1 MIIGICDY
9 GIGGVSL
16 YKRLRERS
24 DVDVIYYSDAG
35 YVPYGKVPEDE
46 LRQQVQKVIDF
57 LFDQGA
63 EYVAVACNAAST
75 VLPKNPRVS
84 GIIEHGL
91 QVVRSAEITKT
102 GVVGG
107 YRTIESN
114 SYKTPLELDGIAVK
128 QVVAQALSIR
138 IEAGDLNSAGLHN
151 DIQAIFSPLVEC
163 DTVLL
168 ACTHYPVI
176 AEQIN
181 AAFPNLTLLDPID
194 EMLEQLCARLPN
206 MKGTNR
212 VRWMTSGDC
221 DVMKLAIDKAFNLTN
236 LSIEKHVL

>member
-46 LRQQVQKVIDF
+46 LREQVQKVIDF

-75 VLPKNPRVS
+75 VLPTNPRVS

-91 QVVRSAEITKT
+91 QVVRSAEIAKT

-114 SYKTPLELDGIAVK
+114 SYKTPLELEGITVK

-138 IEAGDLNSAGLHN
+138 IEAGDLNSVDLHN
-151 DIQAIFSPLVEC
+151 DIQAIFSPLVACEA
-163 DTVLL
+163 VLL

-181 AAFPNLTLLDPID
+181 AAFPNLKLLDPID

-206 MKGTNR
+206 MKGENR
-212 VRWMTSGDC
+212 VKWMTSGDC
-221 DVMKLAIDKAFNLTN
+221 ETMKQAIDKAFNLRN
-236 LSIEKHVL
+236 LTIEKHIL

>member
-35 YVPYGKVPEDE
+35 YVPYGKVPEAE
-46 LRQQVQKVIDF
+46 LQGQVQKVIDF

-63 EYVAVACNAAST
+63 AYVAVACNAAST
-75 VLPKNPRVS
+75 VIPNDPRVS

-91 QVVRSAEITKT
+91 HVVRSAKIRKT
-102 GVVGG
+102 GIVGG

-114 SYKTPLELDGIAVK
+114 SYKTPLELEGIAVK

-138 IEAGDLNSAGLHN
+138 IEAGDLHSAALYH
-151 DIQAIFSPLVEC
+151 DIQTIFSPLVACE
-163 DTVLL
+163 TVLL

-176 AEQIN
+176 AEQIQT
-181 AAFPNLTLLDPID
+181 AFPTLTLLDPIE
-194 EMLEQLCARLPN
+194 EMLEHICANWPTMN
-206 MKGTNR
+206 GTNQ
-212 VRWMTSGDC
+212 VRWITSGDTQNMA
-221 DVMKLAIDKAFNLTN
+221 VAIDKAFNLSN
-236 LSIEKHVL
+236 LTIEKHVI

>member
-16 YKRLRERS
+16 YKRLREQS

-35 YVPYGKVPEDE
+35 YVPYGKVPETE
-46 LRQQVQKVIDF
+46 LRSQVQKVIDF

-75 VLPKNPRVS
+75 VIPNDPHVS

-91 QVVRSAEITKT
+91 QVVRSANIAKT
-102 GVVGG
+102 GIVGG

-114 SYKTPLELDGIAVK
+114 SYKTPLEMEGIKVK
-128 QVVAQALSIR
+128 QVVAQTLSIR
-138 IEAGDLNSAGLHN
+138 IEAGDLHSEELHN
-151 DIQAIFSPLVEC
+151 DVQTIFGPLAEC
-163 DTVLL
+163 ETVLL

-176 AEQIN
+176 TQQIQT
-181 AAFPNLTLLDPID
+181 AFPTLTLLDPID
-194 EMLEQLCARLPN
+194 QMLQYICTNWPN
-206 MKGTNR
+206 MKGDGQI
-212 VRWMTSGDC
+212 RWITSGDT
-221 DVMKLAIDKAFNLTN
+221 DKMKQSIDKAFKLTN
-236 LSIEKHVL
+236 LTIEKHVI